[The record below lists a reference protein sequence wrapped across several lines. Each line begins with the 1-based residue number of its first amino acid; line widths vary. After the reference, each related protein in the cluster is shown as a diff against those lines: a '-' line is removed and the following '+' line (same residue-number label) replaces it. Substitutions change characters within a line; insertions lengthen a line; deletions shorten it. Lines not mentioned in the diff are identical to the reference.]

1 MLRSSLCDYRDAY
14 IPVSGTIMV
23 APFAAGGRSNN
34 IQLVFKNCAPFTNW
48 ISKINNTQT
57 DNAKDIDV
65 VIPMYNLIKYSDNYS
80 ETSGSLWQYCRSEL
94 VLNNDDTT
102 TSFSNNSV
110 LFKFKQ
116 KRKGSTGD
124 DDTKNIEITVPL
136 KHLSNFLTTLEMPLI
151 KCEIN
156 VTLTWSGNCVISNAV
171 ANQGTTFAITA
182 TNFMF

>member
-1 MLRSSLCDYRDAY
+1 M
-14 IPVSGTIMV
+14 
-23 APFAAGGRSNN
+23 
-34 IQLVFKNCAPFTNW
+34 
-48 ISKINNTQT
+48 
-57 DNAKDIDV
+57 
-65 VIPMYNLIKYSDNYS
+65 
-80 ETSGSLWQYCRSEL
+80 
-94 VLNNDDTT
+94 NNDDTT

-124 DDTKNIEITVPL
+124 DDTKNIEIMVPL

-151 KCEIN
+151 KWEIN